1 MNTGKQLEKLIL
13 LKEWVPGML
22 LTTKMTY
29 DMNVING
36 IWAFKCKQ
44 FPNGAVKKFKAQCCA
59 HEDQQLEGIDFFET
73 YAPVI
78 QLITVFLI
86 LILENLLCLKSNKLM
101 LLWSS
106 YVLILEK
113 KRNSIRGAS
122 WFQATQFKWE
132 VEDSFSQENSLW
144 PTSKS
149 LCLLEIP
156 Y

>member
-1 MNTGKQLEKLIL
+1 MDHWQMNTGKQLEKLELWPSNASNIS
-13 LKEWVPGML
+13 
-22 LTTKMTY
+22 
-29 DMNVING
+29 NG
-36 IWAFKCKQ
+36 IMKNFKSHFCTC
-44 FPNGAVKKFKAQCCA
+44 G
-59 HEDQQLEGIDFFET
+59 DQQLEGIDFFET
-73 YAPVI
+73 YAPVN